1 MVTISL
7 TQSFNAIDSLYF
19 LGFYYRCLIQTES
32 LVFIIV
38 GAEDKTMTTILVGR
52 DTVRVHSEQ
61 VQDCTNG
68 IPSPFFEN
76 LIHPLLTPL
85 DPLLYPLKKISTC
98 EGVFFTPPAPEKEIP
113 QYLYSAPCEEWKGK
127 INQNSP
133 WP

>member
-19 LGFYYRCLIQTES
+19 MEFYYRCLIQTES

-38 GAEDKTMTTILVGR
+38 GAKDKTMTTILVGR

-85 DPLLYPLKKISTC
+85 DPLLYPLKKNCNILRCLFESPH
-98 EGVFFTPPAPEKEIP
+98 PPLTKNP
-113 QYLYSAPCEEWKGK
+113 QHL
-127 INQNSP
+127 
-133 WP
+133 